1 MRFYDTAGMDVRNRT
16 IPAHYHTVAD
26 AYILVYSLTDRLS
39 FQLLVDIKKD
49 IEKNKEKKDVPCIV
63 IGNKLDLVKD
73 RVVDAEMSE
82 SWVAAERLKYWETSI
97 FDRQSLIEPLVFL
110 SSKLAPQP
118 NKTTFPQLSISRK
131 NKE

>member
-1 MRFYDTAGMDVRNRT
+1 MGATGQVELQYPLSKTQLGKSIRKLLSKKF
-16 IPAHYHTVAD
+16 I
-26 AYILVYSLTDRLS
+26 YS
-39 FQLLVDIKKD
+39 
-49 IEKNKEKKDVPCIV
+49 VPCIV